1 MHPLGRI
8 VPLALLAPLCA
19 CARPDAPGASV
30 AAWTI
35 DATPLVAVGDRAE
48 DDSAM
53 FGRLADVRRLPDGTL
68 VVTDGPT
75 VQAFT
80 SSGERLMR
88 VGRRGRGPGEF
99 TGALSLRR
107 ADGDSVA
114 AWDPGQ
120 RRWTLVAIPGGGM
133 RTLGGARPV
142 PTWVHAGIIVH
153 SVLPAPPAWLPGL
166 LLRLSATEPE
176 MRVGHL
182 DETGALWVSTDA
194 ARRHWRIFVD
204 SAAPAAEATLPDGFE
219 AREFGRDAVA
229 GILRDSLGLER
240 AAVLAL
246 RRTADA
252 GARTGDAP
260 GEFPVVG
267 DSTRRALMAS
277 MRNAV
282 VAQEVHWMQANRY
295 TIHADSL
302 AFPLPADA
310 RFRIVEATERGWLGV
325 AWMPAGGFSCA
336 IVVGLT
342 VPAGWSEGEV
352 RCGGG

>member
-1 MHPLGRI
+1 MHPTVRL
-8 VPLALLAPLCA
+8 VPLGLLASICA
-19 CARPDAPGASV
+19 CARPEAPAAPVATWAIDSV
-30 AAWTI
+30 
-35 DATPLVAVGDRAE
+35 PLLAVGDRAE
-48 DDSAM
+48 DDSAV
-53 FGRLADVRRLPDGTL
+53 FGRIADVRRLPDGAL
-68 VVTDGPT
+68 VVSDGPT
-75 VQAFT
+75 VQAF
-80 SSGERLMR
+80 SANGARLMR

-120 RRWTLVAIPGGGM
+120 RRWTLVAVPGGGM
-133 RTLGGARPV
+133 RTPGEARPV

-153 SVLPAPPAWLPGL
+153 SVLPAPPAWVPGL
-166 LLRLSATEPE
+166 LRRLSATEPE
-176 MRVGHL
+176 ARLAHL
-182 DETGALWVSTDA
+182 DETGALWLSMHA
-194 ARRHWRIFVD
+194 AHRRWRVYVD
-204 SAAPAAEATLPDGFE
+204 SAAPVAEATLPDGFE

-246 RRTADA
+246 RRTAVPA
-252 GARTGDAP
+252 GSTPGTTGT
-260 GEFPVVG
+260 FPTVD
-267 DSTRRALMAS
+267 DSTRRTLMAA

-282 VAQEVHWMQANRY
+282 VAQEVHWMQAQRY

-302 AFPLPADA
+302 PVPFPEGA
-310 RFRIVEATERGWLGV
+310 RFRIVEASERGWLGV
-325 AWMPAGGFSCA
+325 GWTPATGFSCA

-352 RCGGG
+352 RCGG